1 MVLVREVYIYII
13 LVRERRADGVRC
25 YCRFKN
31 KERGKRKNKEG
42 KIRDIHSGVAKK
54 IRENN
59 LDGAC
64 VLLREKGLRSHPY
77 SF

>member
-13 LVRERRADGVRC
+13 SVRERRADGVRC
-25 YCRFKN
+25 CCRFKN

-42 KIRDIHSGVAKK
+42 NIRDIHSGAAKK
-54 IRENN
+54 TRENN